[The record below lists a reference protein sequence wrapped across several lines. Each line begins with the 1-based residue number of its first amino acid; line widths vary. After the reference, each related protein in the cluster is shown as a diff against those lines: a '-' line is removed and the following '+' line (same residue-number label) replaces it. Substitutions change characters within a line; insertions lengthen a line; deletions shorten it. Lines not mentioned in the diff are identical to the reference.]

1 MKIVKLNQSGQIII
15 FAMVFMTIMLML
27 SAVLISMSLLHSGAQ
42 RQTVARAQ
50 ALSIAE
56 AGLDKAIYQLN
67 QDPNFTGENDVVLS
81 EGKFSTVISTVDS
94 NHKQIISIGR
104 VTYKNGAVAERQ
116 VSVIANIDLT
126 VISFQFGVQAG
137 YGGLSMDNNS
147 KVNGN
152 VYANGSISGVGTI
165 TGDASVAAGSGALP
179 DQSWEV
185 NNADF
190 LFGNTSARDDVAQ
203 SFVSSQTNI
212 ITKVKVYLKKVG
224 DPGNLTVR
232 IVADNGDKPSKTELA
247 SGSISASTITG
258 SYAFIE
264 GAFSDNPT
272 LISGQKY
279 WLILSSPVHSSK
291 YYSWGLDNTDGF
303 ASNTGKYSAD
313 WDASTP
319 VWNTAGGDFNFQTF
333 MGGEITSI
341 SGVTVNGT
349 ARATEITSCTIG
361 GDAYYQTT
369 NTCSVSG
376 VTYPSSTPPAPQAM
390 PISQAQISEWEAV
403 AAAGGTI
410 GDVLLEN
417 FDTATLGPVK
427 INGNLTVKN
436 SSTIW
441 IAGPIW
447 VTGNIQLENNS
458 VISSAALGD
467 SGTVII
473 ADDTLNPT
481 EDGKIVLQNNFNV
494 QSNGNPG
501 NNLIF
506 ISNYSGVGAA
516 ISLLNSAS
524 SSIFYAPNGTIE
536 MENNASP
543 IQLTANLIHLKNNAV
558 INYQTGLQSANFS
571 SGPGGSW
578 AYQAGTYAV
587 IKWWNNIV
595 LGCCK

>member
-1 MKIVKLNQSGQIII
+1 MKIVKVNQSGQIIL
-15 FAMVFMTIMLML
+15 FAMVFMAIMLML
-27 SAVLISMSLLHSGAQ
+27 SAVLASMSSLHSGAQ

-50 ALSIAE
+50 ALSVAE

-67 QDPNFTGENDVVLS
+67 QDPNFTGENDVAFG
-81 EGKFSTVISTVDS
+81 EGEFSTVIANVDS
-94 NHKQIISIGR
+94 NHKQIVSTGR

-126 VISFQFGVQAG
+126 VVNFQFGVQAG

-147 KVNGN
+147 QVNGN
-152 VYANGSISGVGTI
+152 VYANGNISGSGVI
-165 TGDASVAAGSGALP
+165 TGDASVAAGSASIS

-185 NNADF
+185 NNVDF
-190 LFGNTSARDDVAQ
+190 LFGNTSARDDAAQ
-203 SFVSSQTNI
+203 SFIPSQTNI
-212 ITKVKVYLKKVG
+212 ITKVKVYLKKIG

-232 IVADNGDKPSKTELA
+232 ILTDDSGQPSKTVLA

-264 GAFSDNPT
+264 GAFSSNPT
-272 LISGQKY
+272 LIAGQKY
-279 WLILSSPVHSSK
+279 WLMLSSPVHSSK

-303 ASNTGKYSAD
+303 ASNTGKYSD
-313 WDASTP
+313 KWDAGSP
-319 VWNTAGGDFNFQTF
+319 VWNAAGGDFNFQII
-333 MGGEITSI
+333 MGGTVTFI

-349 ARATEITSCTIG
+349 ARATEITACTIG

-369 NTCSVSG
+369 NTCSVAG
-376 VTYPSSTPPAPQAM
+376 TAYASSTPPAPQAM
-390 PISQAQISEWEAV
+390 PISQAQITEWEAA

-410 GDVLLEN
+410 GDVLLEG

-436 SSTIW
+436 SSTVW

-447 VTGNIQLENNS
+447 VTGNILLENNS
-458 VISSAALGD
+458 AFVSSIVLGNG
-467 SGTVII
+467 GTTII

-481 EDGKIVLQNNFNV
+481 EDGKIKLQNNFSV

-501 NNLIF
+501 NNLMF
-506 ISNYSGVGAA
+506 ISNYFGVDAA

-543 IQLTANLIHLKNNAV
+543 IQLTAHLIHLKNNAV

-578 AYQAGTYAV
+578 AFQAGTYA
-587 IKWWNNIV
+587 IV
-595 LGCCK
+595 K

>member
-1 MKIVKLNQSGQIII
+1 M
-15 FAMVFMTIMLML
+15 
-27 SAVLISMSLLHSGAQ
+27 
-42 RQTVARAQ
+42 ARAQ

-56 AGLDKAIYQLN
+56 AGLDKAIYQIN
-67 QDPNFTGENDVVLS
+67 QDANFTGENNVVLG
-81 EGKFSTVISTVDS
+81 EGTFSTVISTIDS
-94 NHKQIISIGR
+94 NHKQIISTGR

-116 VSVIANIDLT
+116 ASVIASIDLT
-126 VISFQFGVQAG
+126 VINFQFGVQAG

-147 KVNGN
+147 RVNGN
-152 VYANGSISGVGTI
+152 IYANGNISGVGTI
-165 TGDASVAAGSGALP
+165 TGDASVAAGSGTLP

-212 ITKVKVYLKKVG
+212 ITKVKVYLKKIG

-232 IVADNGDKPSKTELA
+232 IVTDNGDKPSKTELA
-247 SGSISASTITG
+247 SGSISASTITD

-279 WLILSSPVHSSK
+279 WLMLSSPVHSSK
-291 YYSWGLDNTDGF
+291 HYSWGMDNTDGF

-313 WDASTP
+313 WNASTP

-333 MGGEITSI
+333 MGGEVTSI

-349 ARATEITSCTIG
+349 VRATVITACTIG

-369 NTCSVSG
+369 NTCSVAG
-376 VTYPSSTPPAPQAM
+376 TAYPSSTPPAPQAI
-390 PISQAQISEWEAV
+390 PISQAQITDWEAA

-417 FDTATLGPVK
+417 DDSATLGPIK
-427 INGNLTVKN
+427 INGNLTMKN
-436 SSTIW
+436 NSTAW

-447 VTGNIQLENNS
+447 VTGNILLENNS
-458 VISSAALGD
+458 VFSSATLGN

-473 ADDTLNPT
+473 ADDILNPA
-481 EDGKIVLQNNFNV
+481 EDGKIALKNDFNV

-501 NNLIF
+501 NNIMF
-506 ISNYSGVGAA
+506 ISNYSGAGAA
-516 ISLLNSAS
+516 ISLSNNAS

-543 IQLTANLIHLKNNAV
+543 IQLTASLIHLKNNAV
-558 INYQTGLQSANFS
+558 INYQTGLQSANFT

-578 AYQAGTYAV
+578 VFQAGTYAV
-587 IKWWNNIV
+587 IK
-595 LGCCK
+595 

>member
-1 MKIVKLNQSGQIII
+1 MKIVKLNQHGQIIL
-15 FAMVFMTIMLML
+15 FAMVFMAIMLML
-27 SAVLISMSLLHSGAQ
+27 STVLASMSSLHSGAE

-56 AGLDKAIYQLN
+56 AGLDKAIYQIN
-67 QDPNFTGENDVVLS
+67 QDANFTGENNVVLG
-81 EGKFSTVISTVDS
+81 EGTFSTVISTIDS
-94 NHKQIISIGR
+94 NHKQIISTGR

-116 VSVIANIDLT
+116 ASVIASIDLT
-126 VISFQFGVQAG
+126 VINFQFGVQAG

-147 KVNGN
+147 RVNGN
-152 VYANGSISGVGTI
+152 IYANGNISGVGTI
-165 TGDASVAAGSGALP
+165 TGDASVAAGSGTLP

-212 ITKVKVYLKKVG
+212 ITKVKVYLKKIG

-232 IVADNGDKPSKTELA
+232 IVTDNGDKPSKTELA
-247 SGSISASTITG
+247 SGSISASTITD

-279 WLILSSPVHSSK
+279 WLMLSSPVHSSK
-291 YYSWGLDNTDGF
+291 HYSWGMDNTDGF

-313 WDASTP
+313 WNASTP

-333 MGGEITSI
+333 MGGEVTSI
-341 SGVTVNGT
+341 SGVTVSGT
-349 ARATEITSCTIG
+349 ARATMITACTIS

-369 NTCSVSG
+369 NTCSVAG
-376 VTYPSSTPPAPQAM
+376 TAYPSSTPPAPQAI
-390 PISQAQISEWEAV
+390 PISQAQITDWEAA

-417 FDTATLGPVK
+417 DDSATLGPIK
-427 INGNLTVKN
+427 INGNLTMKN
-436 SSTIW
+436 NSTAW

-447 VTGNIQLENNS
+447 VTGNILLENNS
-458 VISSAALGD
+458 VFSSATLGN

-473 ADDTLNPT
+473 ADDILNPA
-481 EDGKIVLQNNFNV
+481 EDGKIALKNDFNV

-501 NNLIF
+501 NNIMF
-506 ISNYSGVGAA
+506 ISNYSGAGVA
-516 ISLLNSAS
+516 ISLSNNAS

-543 IQLTANLIHLKNNAV
+543 IQLTASLIHLKNNAV
-558 INYQTGLQSANFS
+558 INYQTGLQSANFT

-578 AYQAGTYAV
+578 IFQAGSYAV
-587 IKWWNNIV
+587 IK
-595 LGCCK
+595 